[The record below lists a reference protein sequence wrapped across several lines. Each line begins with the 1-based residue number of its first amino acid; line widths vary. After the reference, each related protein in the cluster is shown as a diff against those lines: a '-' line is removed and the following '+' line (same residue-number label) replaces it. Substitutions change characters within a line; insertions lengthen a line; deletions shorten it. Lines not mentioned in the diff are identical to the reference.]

1 MKKVLVISYSQAG
14 QTQRALT
21 TFLRGFEKN
30 VSCDQVVIEP
40 KEKFPFPWK
49 MSHFFRVFPRSVRGL
64 APAIEDPRIQWDQYD
79 LVILGF
85 QVWFLS
91 PSLPIQGFLQSTY
104 ATGLKGKKVVTLV
117 SCRNL
122 WHSASRTVHDKL
134 GQLGARH
141 LGQITVG
148 ETSPL
153 WASFVT
159 TPRWM
164 LTGKKSAFAFFPE
177 AGISAEEFAKLE
189 GKGERLGHSW
199 ASSQGRDLSR
209 DEYGSN
215 LNKVSLSLMDAIG
228 FRFFLAWSGLILL
241 VAPRAGLLQDA
252 LLVLFRVNL
261 VLLILTVAP
270 CTKLFEV
277 LVGNSPKW
285 QWGQVPQIEA

>member
-30 VSCDQVVIEP
+30 VQCDRVVIEP

-49 MSHFFRVFPRSVRGL
+49 MSHFFRVFPRSVRGV
-64 APAIEDPRIQWDQYD
+64 APEIENPQIRWDDYD

-91 PSLPIQGFLQSTY
+91 PSLPIQGFLQSPY
-104 ATGLKGKKVVTLV
+104 ASGLRRKKVVTLV
-117 SCRNL
+117 TCRNL

-134 GQLGARH
+134 TALGAQH
-141 LGQITVG
+141 LGQITLG

-189 GKGERLGHSW
+189 EKGERLGLSW
-199 ASSQGRDLSR
+199 VSSQGHTLSKN
-209 DEYGSN
+209 EYGSN
-215 LNKVSLSLMDAIG
+215 LKKVSLSLMDAIG
-228 FRFFLAWSGLILL
+228 FRFFLFWSAFILL
-241 VAPRAGLLQDA
+241 LAPRAGILQDI
-252 LLVLFRVNL
+252 LLLLFRVNL

-285 QWGQVPQIEA
+285 QWGHVPPIEA